1 MTEHPQSIITG
12 LLVQLRDGD
21 ESALDRVFPL
31 VYEELRRVAHLQR
44 RRQARHDTMN
54 TTALVHEAY
63 IRLVGNEAH
72 GFNSRAHFLAIA
84 ATAMR
89 QILIDYARRRA
100 AAKRG
105 GGGADLSFDAIEAAV
120 DSETGFSE
128 NRALALLALNKAL
141 LRLQQHDERQSR
153 IVECRIFGGMSIE
166 ETAEALAISVS
177 TVKREWAE
185 AQAWLYRELREESA

>member
-1 MTEHPQSIITG
+1 MTEHPQSVITG
-12 LLVQLRDGD
+12 LLAQLRDGD
-21 ESALDRVFPL
+21 DSALHRLFPL
-31 VYEELRRVAHLQR
+31 VYEELRGIAHSQR

-63 IRLVGNEAH
+63 IKLVGNEAH
-72 GFNSRAHFLAIA
+72 GFKNRAHFLAIA

-89 QILIDYARRRA
+89 QILIDYARQRA

-105 GGGADLSFDAIEAAV
+105 GGEAVISFDAIEAAV

-128 NRALALLALNKAL
+128 NRALALLALDKAL
-141 LRLQQHDERQSR
+141 SRLRQQEERQSR

-166 ETAEALAISVS
+166 ETAQALAISVS
-177 TVKREWAE
+177 TVKREWAQ
-185 AQAWLYRELREESA
+185 AQAWLYRELREKSA